1 MELEK
6 ELKEIN
12 ERLIRIEIRLENQ
25 QKESSNSRPFWV
37 DFVISFLAVSLI
49 FNVFLGIVSYLSN

>member
-12 ERLIRIEIRLENQ
+12 ERLNQGLLIDVRISLMN
-25 QKESSNSRPFWV
+25 KERGHCIGV
-37 DFVISFLAVSLI
+37 
-49 FNVFLGIVSYLSN
+49 FN